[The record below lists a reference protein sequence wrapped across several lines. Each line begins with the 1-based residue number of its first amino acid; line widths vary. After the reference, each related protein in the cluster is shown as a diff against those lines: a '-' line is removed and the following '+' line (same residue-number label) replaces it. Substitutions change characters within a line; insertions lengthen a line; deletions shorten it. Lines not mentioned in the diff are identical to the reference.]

1 MRNFPLYLGLYL
13 LTLLASCTGTTGE
26 DNNAGGSNT
35 DNSTFTL
42 GGSISGINGA
52 IQLSTNGVTLTT
64 SINGS
69 FSFPANFTNGSNY
82 NVQVQPPTNHTC
94 NITNGSGI
102 VAGTNIT
109 DIAVTCTL
117 NLSSISGNITSTVL
131 TVVDSDIN
139 DPGARA
145 NVSNNLTTSA
155 QVINNL
161 STVQGFASAVGT
173 GRTGDRFA
181 NVADNNDY
189 YLANLQQSQTITLQ
203 SVDFSGADTFQGDL
217 DLFLLDAAG
226 TMIAQGSPGTE
237 FKNVTVPADGTYFI
251 LITAASGIS
260 KYTLR
265 LNSANVLALTT
276 NLSSGQSV
284 DFVPNELI
292 VKFRQNLSF
301 SAFTAANSHLTLSH
315 HDRSRA
321 SLARMTAEA
330 ASQKL
335 FGTASST
342 TTRATPV
349 FLDELKRINVKSY
362 EKILT
367 LREIKRLNAR
377 ADIEYAEPNYIYHA
391 QRVPDDNFYN
401 LQWHYPAINLPQAWD
416 ITTGT
421 PSSGD
426 VIVAIIDTGVFL
438 AHSDLAGKLT
448 PGYDFISDATNANDG
463 DGIDSNPDDPG
474 DGSTNGSS
482 SWHGTHVAGTVAA
495 NSNNSTG
502 VAGVSWGAKLMPL
515 RVLGAQGGSTFD
527 IAQAMRYASGLSN
540 DSNTLP
546 AQKADIIN
554 MSLGGPGA
562 TQAMQN
568 AVNAARAA
576 GVIVI
581 AAAGNDS
588 SSTLF
593 YPASYDGVV
602 SVSATDF
609 AGNLAP
615 YSNFGS
621 RIDVAAPGGD
631 QSANLNNDN
640 FGDGILSTLV
650 DDSSGTRTSSFVF
663 YQGTSMASPHIAGVA
678 ALMRAVYPG
687 LTPAEFDNA
696 LISGA
701 LTNEAGA
708 SGRDDIFGYG
718 IIDALKAV
726 QEAQRLAN
734 GGTAPPPPALISA
747 TPSSLVLGLLS
758 NAQLTISNQ
767 SVTAAS
773 ISSFSDN
780 ANWLSVAENTVD
792 ANKLGT
798 YDITIDRTGLS
809 DSIYNATITFNLST
823 GSTLTV
829 QVSMLVG
836 NVSTT
841 GDIGTAYILL
851 IDTTDSRVIN
861 TTSPVDLGGGNYT
874 YRFNSVPNG
883 TYQII
888 GGSDIDNDLIV
899 CQTGENCGGFPVV
912 NALQDILVLSADVT
926 NLDFNIDIVS
936 TVASGSL
943 IAQGALSGILLNK
956 ETVQQPVKSLDTN
969 KN

>member
-1 MRNFPLYLGLYL
+1 MHNFPLYLGLCLLAL
-13 LTLLASCTGTTGE
+13 LTACTGTTGE

-35 DNSTFTL
+35 NTDTFTL
-42 GGSISGINGA
+42 NGSISGINGS
-52 IQLSTNGVTLTT
+52 IQLSTNGITLTT
-64 SINGS
+64 STNGN
-69 FSFPANFTNGSNY
+69 FSFAANFTNGSNY
-82 NVQVQPPTNHTC
+82 NVLVQPPTNHVC
-94 NITNGSGI
+94 NITNGSGTFNGAN
-102 VAGTNIT
+102 VT
-109 DIAVTCTL
+109 DITITCTL
-117 NLSSISGNITSTVL
+117 NSSSISGNITPTVL

-145 NVSNNLTTSA
+145 NISNNLTTSA
-155 QVINNL
+155 QIINNL

-181 NVADNNDY
+181 NTADSNDY

-203 SVDFSGADTFQGDL
+203 SVDFSGADTFRGDL
-217 DLFLLDAAG
+217 DLFLLDVTG
-226 TMIAQGSPGTE
+226 TMVAQGSPGTE
-237 FKNVTVPADGTYFI
+237 FKNVSVPVDGTYFI

-265 LNSANVLALTT
+265 LNSVNTSAST
-276 NLSSGQSV
+276 SGQSV
-284 DFVPNELI
+284 NFVPDELI
-292 VKFRQNLSF
+292 VKFKQSLSV
-301 SAFTAANSHLTLSH
+301 SASGGANSHLKLSH
-315 HDRSRA
+315 QDRSRA
-321 SLARMTAEA
+321 SLARMTADA
-330 ASQKL
+330 VSQKL
-335 FGTASST
+335 FGTT
-342 TTRATPV
+342 VNTPDSAIPA
-349 FLDELKRINVKSY
+349 FLDELKRINAESY

-367 LREIKRLNAR
+367 LREIKRLNTQ
-377 ADIEYAEPNYIYHA
+377 ADIEYAEPNYIYYA

-421 PSSGD
+421 PDVGD
-426 VIVAIIDTGVFL
+426 VIVAIIDTGIFL
-438 AHSDLAGKLT
+438 AHNDLAGKLT
-448 PGYDFISDATNANDG
+448 PGYDFIANAANANDG
-463 DGIDSNPDDPG
+463 DGIDNNPDDPG

-495 NSNNSTG
+495 NSNNSIG

-515 RVLGAQGGSTFD
+515 RVLGAQGGSTYD
-527 IAQAMRYASGLSN
+527 IAQAMRYASRLSN

-562 TQAMQN
+562 TQTMQN
-568 AVNAARAA
+568 AVDAARAA

-581 AAAGNDS
+581 AAAGNDN

-621 RIDVAAPGGD
+621 RIDIAAPGGD

-650 DDSSGTRTSSFVF
+650 DDSSGTRASAFVF
-663 YQGTSMASPHIAGVA
+663 YQGTSMASPHVAGVA

-687 LTPAEFDNA
+687 LTPAEFDSSLINA
-696 LISGA
+696 T
-701 LTNEAGA
+701 LTREAGTP
-708 SGRDDIFGYG
+708 GRDDSFGYG

-767 SVTAAS
+767 SITAAS
-773 ISSFSDN
+773 IISFSDN
-780 ANWLSVAENTVD
+780 ANWLSITENTLD
-792 ANKLGT
+792 ANKLGI
-798 YDITIDRTGLS
+798 YNITIDRTGLN
-809 DSIYNATITFNLST
+809 DSIYNGTITFNIST

-836 NVSTT
+836 SVSTT

-851 IDTTDSRVIN
+851 INTADGNVIN
-861 TTSPVDLGGGNYT
+861 TTTPVDLGNGNYT

-888 GGSDIDNDLIV
+888 GGSDIDNDRVV

-912 NALQDILVLSADVT
+912 NSLQDILVLGADLT
-926 NLDFNIDIVS
+926 NIDFNIDIVS
-936 TVASGSL
+936 TVASASL
-943 IAQGALSGILLNK
+943 VAQGILLNR
-956 ETVQQPVKSLDTN
+956 EAVQQPPVKSLDTRQN
-969 KN
+969 